1 MELNMKLVIQTQF
14 LENYGAHDWDGED
27 VCPQRWKPKGGDTYV
42 IEVSVRQAQDADFM
56 KHIGSHIEYSSDYAR
71 QYIIGEQLVDD
82 IDWDVSD
89 HCPEWDSPI
98 YLEWNDDMR
107 LRATQ
112 TRSWDEW
119 RHDEISGE
127 RKTYILSEGGEQD
140 DFLLEYIL
148 KDGGTMTY
156 QQWTNR
162 IKDTATA

>member
-1 MELNMKLVIQTQF
+1 MKLVIQTQF

-119 RHDEISGE
+119 RHDEISSE

>member
-1 MELNMKLVIQTQF
+1 MKLVIQTQF